1 VSILVGQRAEST
13 MATQMSR
20 DWEARF
26 TNWKGKASD
35 SEEEKYK
42 RTSRSIGEALRG
54 SDRLSNYEF
63 DVYAKGSY
71 PNFTNVVRDSDVDVA
86 VELTTYRTNR
96 FIHAAEGLTI
106 QDLGLTPYTGDATL
120 AGFKDDVEH
129 ALIAH
134 FGAGSVDRG
143 SKAIRIAE
151 NSGRLPADVV
161 PCVTER
167 TWTSRTGYND
177 GIRLHN
183 DRNPTERIVNYPK
196 QHLKEGTTKND
207 ATSRR
212 YKRVVRILKRLENE
226 MVDEGVIGVVPSF
239 LIESLVWS
247 VPNSKFEASTWK
259 GRVRAV
265 LAHIFNETRNDGCV
279 TSDNWLEANAIKFLF
294 WSGQNWS
301 YEEAHEFASKAWDYV
316 GFE

>member
-1 VSILVGQRAEST
+1 MST
-13 MATQMSR
+13 QVTR

-42 RTSRSIGEALRG
+42 RTCRAIGSALEA
-54 SDRLSNYEF
+54 SDRLSKYEF

-71 PNFTNVVRDSDVDVA
+71 PNFTNVVRDSDVDIA
-86 VELTTYRTNR
+86 VELTTFFQNR
-96 FIHAAEGLTI
+96 FIHAAKGLTMA
-106 QDLGLTPYTGDATL
+106 DVGVTPYEGDATL

-129 ALIAH
+129 ALLAY
-134 FGAGSVDRG
+134 FGAEAVDRG
-143 SKAIRIAE
+143 SKAIRVAE
-151 NSGRLPADVV
+151 NTGRLPADVV

-177 GIRLHN
+177 GIRLYN
-183 DRNPTERIVNYPK
+183 DRNPAERIVNYPK
-196 QHLKEGTTKND
+196 QHLEQGTKKND

-226 MVDEGVIGVVPSF
+226 MVDEGVIEAVPSF
-239 LIESLVWS
+239 LIESSVWN
-247 VPNSKFEASTWK
+247 VPDSGFDASTWK
-259 GRVRAV
+259 SRVRAA
-265 LAHIFNETRNDGCV
+265 LAHIYNETLTDACV
-279 TSDNWLEANAIKFLF
+279 TSDDWLEANAIKFLF
-294 WSGQNWS
+294 WNGQNWVYS
-301 YEEAHEFASKAWDYV
+301 DAHEFASKAWDYI

>member
-1 VSILVGQRAEST
+1 MSIQVA
-13 MATQMSR
+13 R

-42 RTSRSIGEALRG
+42 RTCRAIGEALRA

-71 PNFTNVVRDSDVDVA
+71 PNFTNVVADSDVDIA
-86 VELTTYRTNR
+86 VELTTFFGNR
-96 FIHAAEGLTI
+96 FIHEAKGLSLSDVGVI
-106 QDLGLTPYTGDATL
+106 PYTGDATL
-120 AGFKDDVEH
+120 AGFKDDVQA
-129 ALIAH
+129 ALTGY
-134 FGAGSVDRG
+134 FGVESIQRG
-143 SKAIRIAE
+143 NKAIRVTE

-167 TWTSRTGYND
+167 TWTSQGRYNE
-177 GIRLHN
+177 GIRLQS
-183 DRNPTERIVNYPK
+183 DRNPEERIINYPR
-196 QHLKEGTTKND
+196 QHLEEGTRKND

-239 LIESLVWS
+239 LIESSVWN
-247 VPNSKFEASTWK
+247 VPNSKFDASTWK
-259 GRVRAV
+259 GRVRAA
-265 LAHIFNETRNDGCV
+265 LAHIYNETMNDGCV
-279 TSDNWLEANAIKFLF
+279 TSDDWLEANAIKFLF

-301 YEEAHEFASKAWDYV
+301 YQDAHEFASKAWDYI

>member
-1 VSILVGQRAEST
+1 MST
-13 MATQMSR
+13 QVAR

-42 RTSRSIGEALRG
+42 RTCRAIGEALRA
-54 SDRLSNYEF
+54 SDRLGKYEF
-63 DVYAKGSY
+63 EVYAKGSY
-71 PNFTNVVRDSDVDVA
+71 PNFTNVVRDSDVDIA

-120 AGFKDDVEH
+120 SGFKDDVEH
-129 ALIAH
+129 ALIAY

-143 SKAIRIAE
+143 SKAIRVAE
-151 NSGRLPADVV
+151 NTGRLPADVV

-167 TWTSRTGYND
+167 SWTSRTGYND
-177 GIRLHN
+177 GIRLYN
-183 DRNPTERIVNYPK
+183 DRNPAERIVNYPK
-196 QHLKEGTTKND
+196 QHLEQGTRKND

-226 MVDEGVIGVVPSF
+226 MVEGGVIEAVPSF
-239 LIESLVWS
+239 LIESSVWN
-247 VPNSKFEASTWK
+247 VPNSKFDASTWK
-259 GRVRAV
+259 GRVRAA
-265 LAHIFNETRNDGCV
+265 LAHIFNETLNDGCV
-279 TSDNWLEANAIKFLF
+279 TSDDWLEANAIKFLF
-294 WSGQNWS
+294 WSGQNWT
-301 YEEAHEFASKAWDYV
+301 YQDAHEFASKAWDYI

>member
-1 VSILVGQRAEST
+1 
-13 MATQMSR
+13 MPTQAAR

-26 TNWKGKASD
+26 TSWKGKASD

-42 RTSRSIGEALRG
+42 RTCRAIGEALRS
-54 SDRLSNYEF
+54 SDRLGSYEF

-71 PNFTNVVRDSDVDVA
+71 PNFTNVVRDSDVDIA
-86 VELTTYRTNR
+86 VELTTFFKTR
-96 FIHAAEGLTI
+96 FIHAAEGLTMA
-106 QDLGLTPYTGDATL
+106 DVGVTPYEGDATL
-120 AGFKDDVEH
+120 AGFKDDVER
-129 ALIAH
+129 ALIAY
-134 FGAGSVDRG
+134 FGAGIVDRG
-143 SKAIRIAE
+143 SKAIRVAE

-167 TWTSRTGYND
+167 TWTNPTSYNE

-183 DRNPTERIVNYPK
+183 DRNPVERIINYPK
-196 QHLKEGTTKND
+196 QHLEQGTRKND

-239 LIESLVWS
+239 LIESSVWN
-247 VPNSKFEASTWK
+247 VPNSKFEAPTWK

-265 LAHIFNETRNDGCV
+265 LRHIFNETLNDGCV
-279 TSDNWLEANAIKFLF
+279 TSDDWLEANAIKFLF

-301 YEEAHEFASKAWDYV
+301 YTDAHEFASKAWDYI